1 MGTKYSTTYTMSQT
15 PAWYTNYGQDILAN
29 QANVSAR
36 PFVPYDSTQRVAGF
50 NDTQQQGFDAAKAN
64 AFSYQ
69 PTLNQATA
77 GTQNAMNRSS
87 MGAMA
92 PWLASAGQ
100 SSASLAA
107 NYMNPY
113 IENIV
118 NRFGELGQRTLQ
130 EQLMPG
136 ITNKYITAG
145 QLGGPTR
152 GGTGATGAPSG
163 MMTDTTRAL
172 RDVYEGVLKQQQQAM
187 YEGWNNATNLAS
199 QDLGRMGQLAGLVAN
214 AYGADT
220 SNMLTGSGQLA
231 QLAQQQQQQ
240 GLAGAKAI
248 TDVGNQ
254 QQALEQ
260 SYKNAAYEETMRA
273 MGYDQAQIDAMT
285 KTLAGVAPSIP
296 QGQISTTVNRA
307 PSGSILGS
315 AVGTGLTLVGSGAKG
330 TA

>member
-1 MGTKYSTTYTMSQT
+1 MGTKYQTTYTMSTT
-15 PAWYTNYGQDILAN
+15 PSFYTNYAKDALAS
-29 QANVSAR
+29 QAAVSSR

-50 NDTQQQGFDAAKAN
+50 NETQQQGFDAAKQN

-69 PTLNQATA
+69 PTLNQANETLQ
-77 GTQNAMNRSS
+77 GTLGRSS

-92 PWLASAGQ
+92 PWLSAAGQ

-130 EQLMPG
+130 EQLIPG
-136 ITNKYITAG
+136 ITNKYISAG
-145 QLGGPTR
+145 QIGGPTR

-163 MMTDTTRAL
+163 MMTDTSRAL

-214 AYGADT
+214 AYGTDT
-220 SNMLTGSGQLA
+220 ANKLAASGQLA
-231 QLAQQQQQQ
+231 QVAQQIQSQ

-254 QQALEQ
+254 EQSLEQ
-260 SYKNAAYEETMRA
+260 SYKNAEYEEFLRKS
-273 MGYDQAQIDAMT
+273 GYDQAQIDAMT
-285 KTLAGVAPSIP
+285 KTMAAVAPSIP
-296 QGQISTTVNRA
+296 QGQISTTVNKA
-307 PSGSILGS
+307 PSGSMLGT
-315 AVGTGLTLVGSGAKG
+315 VGGGALTLAASSGRA
-330 TA
+330 A